1 MVKNIKENPNTEPNG
16 STITMTKQELAS
28 KIWETA
34 NKLRSKIK
42 ANEYKDY
49 ILGFMFYKFLCDSE
63 EQFLAKNDA
72 TKEDVK
78 DADEDTIK
86 MIQDELGYYI
96 SYSDLFSSW
105 VDKGINLETSDV
117 SEALIRFNTQIKPE
131 YKKVYEN
138 IFTTLSGGLSKFGE
152 NMGSRDKA
160 VRDMVAM
167 TGEIPATSENYDVLG
182 YIYEYLIFKFATA
195 AKDDGAF
202 YTPHEV
208 SKLISMIVAK
218 AVTDL
223 DKKHIQVY
231 DPTCGSAGLLLTIG
245 DAMMKAGISHDEIE
259 YFGQEK
265 ITETYNLSRMNLVMK
280 GCKPAQIAIRNGD
293 TLEDDWP
300 YFDESSAYT
309 PVFVDAVVSNP
320 PYSLNWETS
329 GKENDVRFR
338 GYGIAPKSKADYAF
352 LLHSLYHLKPDG
364 VMGIVLPHGVL
375 FRGGTEGA
383 IRKQLIENNQIETI
397 IGLPVNLF
405 YNTPIPTIIMILRKN
420 RLDDDTVLF
429 VDASNECKKEKK
441 QNVLTEENLKKIF
454 DAVVARKDID
464 KFAHLASKEE
474 IIKNDYNL
482 NIPRYVDT
490 SEEEEELNVDDV
502 RAEIAKAKKEE
513 ADAIAKINAM
523 MTELG
528 LGGI

>member
-1 MVKNIKENPNTEPNG
+1 MAEAL
-16 STITMTKQELAS
+16 TKQELAS

-49 ILGFMFYKFLCDSE
+49 ILGFMFYKFLSDTE
-63 EQFLAKNDA
+63 EQFLEKNGA
-72 TKEDVK
+72 TKEDLK
-78 DADEDTIK
+78 DADEDTVK

-96 SYSDLFSSW
+96 SYNDLFSTW
-105 VDKGINLETSDV
+105 VEKGVNLSTSDV
-117 SEALIRFNTQIKPE
+117 SDALVRFNNQIKTE

-138 IFTTLSGGLSKFGE
+138 IFSTLSGGLSKFGE

-160 VRDMVAM
+160 VRDMVSM
-167 TGEIPATSENYDVLG
+167 TGEIPATSDEYDVMG
-182 YIYEYLIFKFATA
+182 YIYEFLIFKFATA

-208 SKLISMIVAK
+208 SRLISMIVAN
-218 AVTDL
+218 AVSKL
-223 DKKHIQVY
+223 DKNHVQVY

-245 DAMMKAGISHDEIE
+245 DAMVEVGIARDEIE

-280 GCKPAQIAIRNGD
+280 GCKPAQIAVRNGD

-300 YFDESSAYT
+300 YFDENTAYQ

-320 PYSLNWETS
+320 PYSLNWETD

-338 GYGIAPKSKADYAF
+338 GYGIAPKGKADYAF

-397 IGLPVNLF
+397 IGLPANLF
-405 YNTPIPTIIMILRKN
+405 YNTPIPTLIMILRKN
-420 RLDDDTVLF
+420 RTDDDSVLF
-429 VDASNECKKEKK
+429 IDASKEYKGEKK
-441 QNVLTEENLKKIF
+441 QNVLTDANLDKIF
-454 DAVVARKDID
+454 KAVIERKDID
-464 KFAHLASKEE
+464 KFAHLAHKDE
-474 IIKNDYNL
+474 IIGHDYNL

-490 SEEEEELNVDDV
+490 SEEEEDIDIDTV
-502 RAEIAKAKKEE
+502 RTEIAKCK
-513 ADAIAKINAM
+513 ADEDAAIAGINKM
-523 MTELG
+523 MAELG

>member
-1 MVKNIKENPNTEPNG
+1 
-16 STITMTKQELAS
+16 MTKQELAS

-49 ILGFMFYKFLCDSE
+49 ILGFMFYKFLSDSE
-63 EQFLAKNDA
+63 EQFLHQNEA
-72 TKEDVK
+72 TKEDIK
-78 DADEDTIK
+78 DQSQDVVQ
-86 MIQDELGYYI
+86 MIQGRLGYYI
-96 SYSDLFSSW
+96 AYDDLFSSW
-105 VDKGINLETSDV
+105 VEKGINLCTADV
-117 SEALIRFNTQIKPE
+117 SDALIRFNSQINPV

-138 IFTTLSGGLSKFGE
+138 IFSTLSGGLSKFGE

-160 VRDMVAM
+160 VRDIVAM
-167 TGEIPATSENYDVLG
+167 TGEIPSTSDEYDVMG
-182 YIYEYLIFKFATA
+182 YIYEFLIFKFATA

-208 SKLISMIVAK
+208 SRLMSMIVAK
-218 AVTDL
+218 ILANS
-223 DKKHIQVY
+223 DKTHIQVY

-245 DAMMKAGISHDEIE
+245 DAMQDVGIDKDEIE

-265 ITETYNLSRMNLVMK
+265 ITETYNLARMNLVMK
-280 GCKPAQIAIRNGD
+280 GCKPAQIAVRNGD

-300 YFDESSAYT
+300 YFDENTAYQ

-320 PYSLNWETS
+320 PYSLKWETE

-338 GYGIAPKSKADYAF
+338 GYGLAPKGKADYAF

-383 IRKQLIENNQIETI
+383 IRKALVEKNQIETI
-397 IGLPVNLF
+397 IGLPANLF
-405 YNTPIPTIIMILRKN
+405 FAAAIPTLIVILRKN
-420 RLDDDTVLF
+420 RIDDDTILF
-429 VDASNECKKEKK
+429 IDASKEFKAEKK
-441 QNVLTEENLKKIF
+441 QNVLAEENIQKIF
-454 DAVVARKDID
+454 DAVITREDID
-464 KFAHLASKEE
+464 KFAHVATKQE
-474 IIKNDYNL
+474 IVDNDYNL

-490 SEEEEELNVDDV
+490 SEEEEEIDVDEV
-502 RAEIAKAKKEE
+502 RAEIAQIKIDEQA
-513 ADAIAKINAM
+513 ATTKINEMLA
-523 MTELG
+523 ELG
-528 LGGI
+528 IGGI